1 MATMGS
7 QCEVYMQMEGL
18 VDANREI
25 VKLEEAIAKKTALRD
40 KIIEATEV
48 EGYEEKVSELTI
60 HNDCGHIHCTGLIC
74 NVYDSLNYV
83 ISIGKSF
90 YC

>member
-1 MATMGS
+1 
-7 QCEVYMQMEGL
+7 MQMEGL

-48 EGYEEKVSELTI
+48 EGYEEKVSEL
-60 HNDCGHIHCTGLIC
+60 CTL
-74 NVYDSLNYV
+74 
-83 ISIGKSF
+83 
-90 YC
+90 

>member
-48 EGYEEKVSELTI
+48 EGYEEKVSELYT
-60 HNDCGHIHCTGLIC
+60 
-74 NVYDSLNYV
+74 V
-83 ISIGKSF
+83 IVGI
-90 YC
+90 YTVLD